1 MALTKLNKDMN
12 IVSALDD
19 QPNDVGGLT
28 AAELKAKFD
37 EGGNA
42 IKLYLNGTLI
52 AELEN
57 LGVNEIV
64 RYKNSGVKYL
74 RLNTDN
80 VIETSPDG
88 TTWQAS
94 GSSGHVIYDKD
105 GVAKAQRSRLKF
117 AGSEVTDDG
126 TYTIVQGIKGDK
138 GEKGDKGDTGSTG
151 ATGATGAKGDKGSA
165 WYPALDSLG
174 NLTFALS
181 DTETPPPVYNIR
193 GPQGPQGVQGLQGAA
208 GARGPQGIQGP
219 QGAQGIQGKQ
229 GETGPAGA
237 TGPQGP
243 AGPTGAQGPKGDDG
257 ADGRSFV
264 VKSLYPTLLALQQAH
279 PTGVAGDAY
288 AVGTT
293 DNNVIY
299 IWSTDTSEWV
309 NIGALQ
315 GPAGPQGAT
324 GATGPQGPKGDT
336 GEQGPQGIQ
345 GIQGPQGPEGAQGPQ
360 GLQGVAGAD
369 GKSAYTSAT
378 EGGYTGTETAFN
390 QALAAVPDK
399 ADKAVPT
406 AAGNVAALDAEGNLQ
421 DSGKKP
427 ADFAAASH
435 SHTKSQITDFPTS
448 MTPTAHKASHVTG
461 GADALTPADIGAA
474 AEALSSTTAAKYPA
488 GTETV
493 DGALDYLVSKPKAD
507 VGDIVSSIRS
517 DFGEQFG
524 EKYLTCSGQILDPAD
539 YPDLASKVN
548 AFAGQNWTNISS
560 TKVMGIVQTNT
571 GKLIG
576 ISDSSLMYSIDG
588 GVTWSTMTTPTTGDI
603 SGLAF
608 FEPNILLYGTRAS
621 GIYRSTND
629 GSSWA
634 KASGTTPSRISG
646 FHQLPNGRILTMTT
660 TGDYSATYGIS
671 YSDDSGA
678 SWTRGIT
685 SGDFTSFVNVQQG
698 VVTFVGYDAPND
710 ESGFYLSTDN
720 GVTWTMLKSDSG
732 QVRYLTRGK
741 NGRIYWRL
749 SQRYLGY
756 TDDEFATTSATGS
769 IGNSSSGS
777 IICFAAHPSG
787 ALIVSNSAY
796 VYISFD
802 NGESFTS
809 VLSGYKDSA
818 ADSLNRLAILNDGSV
833 LLGSYNTAAL
843 YKSMPSGIYI
853 PEIPN
858 FYIKVME

>member
-1 MALTKLNKDMN
+1 MN

-88 TTWQAS
+88 TIWQAS

-293 DNNVIY
+293 DNNVVY

-369 GKSAYTSAT
+369 GKSAYTSAA

-421 DSGKKP
+421 DSGKP
-427 ADFAAASH
+427 FTAAGIGALPTTGGTMTGAINMHTNVLHLDQSEGSYIQAGEYGHVNIVAPGGLSLDQPLPVGSGGTGAAAASV
-435 SHTKSQITDFPTS
+435 
-448 MTPTAHKASHVTG
+448 ARAN
-461 GADALTPADIGAA
+461 LGAA
-474 AEALSSTTAAKYPA
+474 AESHTHTAAAITGGTLGITRGGTGVTSHTDTTYTTARYRASA
-488 GTETV
+488 
-493 DGALDYLVSKPKAD
+493 LVSAD
-507 VGDIVSSIRS
+507 
-517 DFGEQFG
+517 
-524 EKYLTCSGQILDPAD
+524 TDPTTNG
-539 YPDLASKVN
+539 VI
-548 AFAGQNWTNISS
+548 NWT
-560 TKVMGIVQTNT
+560 
-571 GKLIG
+571 
-576 ISDSSLMYSIDG
+576 Y
-588 GVTWSTMTTPTTGDI
+588 
-603 SGLAF
+603 
-608 FEPNILLYGTRAS
+608 E
-621 GIYRSTND
+621 
-629 GSSWA
+629 
-634 KASGTTPSRISG
+634 
-646 FHQLPNGRILTMTT
+646 
-660 TGDYSATYGIS
+660 
-671 YSDDSGA
+671 
-678 SWTRGIT
+678 
-685 SGDFTSFVNVQQG
+685 
-698 VVTFVGYDAPND
+698 
-710 ESGFYLSTDN
+710 
-720 GVTWTMLKSDSG
+720 
-732 QVRYLTRGK
+732 
-741 NGRIYWRL
+741 
-749 SQRYLGY
+749 
-756 TDDEFATTSATGS
+756 
-769 IGNSSSGS
+769 
-777 IICFAAHPSG
+777 
-787 ALIVSNSAY
+787 
-796 VYISFD
+796 
-802 NGESFTS
+802 
-809 VLSGYKDSA
+809 
-818 ADSLNRLAILNDGSV
+818 
-833 LLGSYNTAAL
+833 
-843 YKSMPSGIYI
+843 
-853 PEIPN
+853 
-858 FYIKVME
+858 